1 MRVST
6 NVRRLNAS
14 EEFDVSAGEAKIRE
28 VVSVEGF
35 IFNHYGQRF
44 VRQAKDL
51 GYARTITCDFGW
63 LCNLKPVCSPCQFNH
78 ASDGWELHCHIACL
92 GPRKRFRLTYFT
104 WRG

>member
-44 VRQAKDL
+44 E
-51 GYARTITCDFGW
+51 AR
-63 LCNLKPVCSPCQFNH
+63 LLPLSVQPC
-78 ASDGWELHCHIACL
+78 
-92 GPRKRFRLTYFT
+92 
-104 WRG
+104 